1 MKNELANKW
10 IMHRI
15 NLKPQHTPW
24 GTRGSVQISAPGAKI
39 VFQYSTQ
46 VLYLMVNFFWK
57 GKMSDPNILYIA
69 KPYKLD
75 LVDLFSGAI
84 RTQKWTLYLK
94 TPPHYK
100 LKHLYSTLPVQIPT
114 PTKRGS
120 HSLRPGHE
128 RPFPNRGMLKP

>member
-57 GKMSDPNILYIA
+57 GKMSDPDILYIA

-114 PTKRGS
+114 PTRRGS
-120 HSLRPGHE
+120 HSLTLGTNDRSPTGE
-128 RPFPNRGMLKP
+128 C